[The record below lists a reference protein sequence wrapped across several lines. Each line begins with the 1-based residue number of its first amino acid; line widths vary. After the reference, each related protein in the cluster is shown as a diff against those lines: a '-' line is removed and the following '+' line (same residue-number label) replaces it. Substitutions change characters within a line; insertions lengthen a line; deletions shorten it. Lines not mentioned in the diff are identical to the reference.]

1 MYGNMTNKDA
11 VAVTPD
17 DGTNLPR
24 GVCNALYIGGAG
36 AVAVITE
43 GGSTVVTFEE
53 VPVGTFLQIR
63 AERVM
68 ATKTTATLILALY

>member
-11 VAVTPD
+11 VAVTPN

-36 AVAVITE
+36 AVAVTTE
-43 GGSTVVTFEE
+43 VGSVVTFAA
-53 VPVGTFLQIR
+53 VPVGTMLQIR
-63 AERVM
+63 ASKVM
-68 ATKTTATLILALY
+68 ATNTTATLILAMY

>member
-36 AVAVITE
+36 AVAVLTE
-43 GGSTVVTFEE
+43 GGSVVTFAA
-53 VPVGTFLQIR
+53 VPAGTMLQIR
-63 AERVM
+63 ASKVM
-68 ATKTTATLILALY
+68 ATNTTATLILAMY

>member
-17 DGTNLPR
+17 DSANLPR

-36 AVAVITE
+36 AVAVTTE
-43 GGSTVVTFEE
+43 AGAVVTFAA
-53 VPVGTFLQIR
+53 VPAGTMLQIR
-63 AERVM
+63 ASKVR
-68 ATKTTATLILALY
+68 ATNTTATLILAMY